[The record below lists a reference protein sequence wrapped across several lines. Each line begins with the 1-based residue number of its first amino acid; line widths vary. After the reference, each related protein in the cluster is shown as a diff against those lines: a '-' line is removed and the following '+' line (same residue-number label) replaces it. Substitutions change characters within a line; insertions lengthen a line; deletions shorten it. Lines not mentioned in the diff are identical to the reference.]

1 LQIIQLIDVYQSALL
16 SQIFLRQI
24 KVMNVYFC
32 VHLLRKCMPIIRL
45 DHVFRIVQGEISIL
59 LPIKQQDFVLENVL
73 EIPIW
78 KILQELVS

>member
-1 LQIIQLIDVYQSALL
+1 
-16 SQIFLRQI
+16 
-24 KVMNVYFC
+24 
-32 VHLLRKCMPIIRL
+32 MPIIRL